1 MLPRAHAQY
10 ALSPSPMQNLM
21 VAGQLLLLT
30 VCLMYIS
37 LARCVQECDNDL
49 QKINYFDY
57 MTTSDTHTLSNVS
70 LSLRKAEG
78 STDQLRDFNGA
89 RVCPWHYEMD
99 FNS

>member
-1 MLPRAHAQY
+1 
-10 ALSPSPMQNLM
+10 
-21 VAGQLLLLT
+21 
-30 VCLMYIS
+30 MYIS